1 MRTDLPAGRS
11 FSGQLQLRRSAR
23 VIALCGL
30 ILSACAVPY
39 RGGARAVQPTQLDDT
54 SWYRAAPTPVVVQ
67 KQMADCGLAA
77 LAMVAGAW
85 GHNWTVA
92 DLAKKTPPGKNGVKL
107 GVLRDVARARGF
119 EAYAI
124 KANRDDLKNELSA
137 GRPVLLGLM
146 LPHDRSRNRSHY
158 EVAIAMNRTDGTLIT
173 IDPATG
179 KWMRRSPAVLDIEWK
194 AAGYAALVVTANK
207 ASQTASTK

>member
-1 MRTDLPAGRS
+1 MTRTII
-11 FSGQLQLRRSAR
+11 RSAR

-30 ILSACAVPY
+30 ICACAVPY
-39 RGGARAVQPTQLDDT
+39 RGGARAVQPTQLDD

-85 GHNWTVA
+85 GRHWSLD
-92 DLAKKTPPGKNGVKL
+92 DLSHRVPPGKHGIKL
-107 GVLRDVARARGF
+107 GHLRDLARSRGL

-124 KANRDDLKNELSA
+124 KANRTDLQTELSA

-146 LPHDRSRNRSHY
+146 LPHDRKRNRSHF
-158 EVAIAMNRTDGTLIT
+158 EVAIAMNKGDGTIIT

-179 KWMRRSPAVLDIEWK
+179 EWMRRTPAVLDVEWK
-194 AAGYAALVVTANK
+194 AAGYAALVVTADK
-207 ASQTASTK
+207 QPETASK